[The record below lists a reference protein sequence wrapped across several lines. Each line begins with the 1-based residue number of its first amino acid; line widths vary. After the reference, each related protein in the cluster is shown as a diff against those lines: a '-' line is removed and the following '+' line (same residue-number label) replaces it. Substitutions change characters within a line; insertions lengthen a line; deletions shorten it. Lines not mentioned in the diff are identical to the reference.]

1 MSGSVDFTGQLIQE
15 TFGRLLQTTGS
26 AVYDGTG
33 SLAILDLTGSF
44 RGNVFL
50 DESDPALPVAQ
61 KGQIYFTTDGRLYI
75 GI

>member
-1 MSGSVDFTGQLIQE
+1 MSGSLDFTGQRIQE
-15 TFGRLLQTTGS
+15 TYPRLLQTTGS

-44 RGNVFL
+44 YGNVFL
-50 DESDPALPVAQ
+50 DESNPVLPVAQ
-61 KGQIYFTTDGRLYI
+61 KGQLYFTSDGKLYI